1 MGLPLNISIS
11 LNGWVSKRMEYNACC
26 HFIMLL
32 ILLNE
37 IETKMEMEDAEDGIL
52 VA

>member
-1 MGLPLNISIS
+1 
-11 LNGWVSKRMEYNACC
+11 MEYNACC
-26 HFIMLL
+26 HFIVMLL

-37 IETKMEMEDAEDGIL
+37 IETEMEMEMGDAEVVL